1 MKFRCWQVI
10 SSRAVHTLPAS
21 GCLCP
26 RSSITSTSSCK
37 GTSLGLLERSGGWKA
52 PEVGSI
58 LVSVIYR
65 IQRSSRH
72 CKTWQQG
79 NQSPASCSSPVLG
92 TKLSITARP
101 SHDNAA
107 ILPLETRAGCGLE
120 LQHDAPGP
128 GEEGKGQLAGM
139 KTKQQQI
146 KISTPQTKP
155 KNSSQPPKTLS
166 PLAQAPVSFGSGKS
180 NPWLCLLKER
190 GCFGLQRGLLSLSVL
205 DSGQTQP
212 MASGTPF
219 TLTKNTLPAWGHWA
233 EVAMLCPA
241 GDGSLARSGEK
252 RWGILLQPQ
261 QSSEL
266 VTSST

>member
-1 MKFRCWQVI
+1 MPLLSLDTSGRGEEKQRRGGKLRISQARDSFQDHAVRVRKAAPGSQQRRMKFRCWQVI

-92 TKLSITARP
+92 TKLPITARP
-101 SHDNAA
+101 RHDNAD

-146 KISTPQTKP
+146 KISTPQTKS
-155 KNSSQPPKTLS
+155 KKLIST
-166 PLAQAPVSFGSGKS
+166 
-180 NPWLCLLKER
+180 
-190 GCFGLQRGLLSLSVL
+190 
-205 DSGQTQP
+205 
-212 MASGTPF
+212 
-219 TLTKNTLPAWGHWA
+219 TKNTVPTG
-233 EVAMLCPA
+233 P
-241 GDGSLARSGEK
+241 GSCQLWQWIK
-252 RWGILLQPQ
+252 
-261 QSSEL
+261 
-266 VTSST
+266 